1 MQIKKIN
8 VKPKKVIIDLVLCP
22 KTNLYHQS
30 LYCRR
35 CAQFS
40 KENER
45 FIFCSYEDVN
55 FSKKTPNRQ
64 KAKERILSEFQ
75 QKTSTS
81 IPPQSAKA
89 NTFVN
94 SLQTNSKLTKKLEKS
109 GYDERDLKR
118 VPVMNEL
125 KNKINKSSL
134 SDRLKDINKT

>member
-35 CAQFS
+35 CAKFS

-45 FIFCSYEDVN
+45 FIFCTFEDVT
-55 FSKKTPNRQ
+55 FSKKEPNRQ

-75 QKTSTS
+75 QSSTS
-81 IPPQSAKA
+81 APPQSAEV
-89 NTFVN
+89 NTFEN
-94 SLQTNSKLTKKLEKS
+94 SLRTNSKFSKTLERS

-125 KNKINKSSL
+125 KNKINKNSL
-134 SDRLKDINKT
+134 SDRLKDINKA